1 MVLVTKLLVLLGSG
15 SVYGAATIGSICGAI
30 GGGMHGRIVGTF
42 GGRIAGTFGGRI
54 ARGVGDGIW
63 IHCDRSTVNVY

>member
-15 SVYGAATIGSICGAI
+15 SVYGAATVGSICGAI
-30 GGGMHGRIVGTF
+30 GGGMHGRIV
-42 GGRIAGTFGGRI
+42 GTFGGRI

-63 IHCDRSTVNVY
+63 IHCDRSTVNAY